1 MRIAIIGG
9 GIGGLCAAV
18 TLQKQGFS
26 VQVYEASPTFQPVG
40 AGIGIGS
47 NALQALME
55 IGVGE
60 EIFANGH
67 ALHQQVFLDTYG
79 NTLNTIDLT
88 VLKELYGQENITI
101 HRADLHK
108 IFLKA
113 LKPDTLHF
121 NKKYISVE
129 QNDNQVTVS
138 FEDGTTVTADML
150 IAADGIHSSIRQQL
164 LPGSVTRYAGYTCWR
179 GITENNG
186 RVDEYTSSEYWATQG
201 RFGMAP
207 MKNGLIYWFACINTT
222 AKNPQFQ
229 KLTAPEIG
237 DIFVTVTGC
246 DAVIVKE
253 HFLKMKDGAI
263 CCNAGHFDCEVDV
276 AGLREMAVEVKPARK
291 NIVGYKLENGN
302 RIYIIAEGRLVNLAA
317 GDGHPAEIMDMSFA
331 IQALS
336 ARYLV
341 ENRDKVSREPGSMVN
356 DVPLEIDQEVA
367 RRKLA
372 FWGCEI
378 DVLTPEQ
385 RRYLFG

>member
-1 MRIAIIGG
+1 MKIAIIGG

-101 HRADLHK
+101 HRADLHN

-129 QNDNQVTVS
+129 QNDNQVTVY
-138 FEDGTTVTADML
+138 FEDGTTVTANLL

-222 AKNPQFQ
+222 ARNPQFQ

-237 DIFVTVTGC
+237 DIFDHLPKVVHNIITTTSLERILHHDLSDIKPLRQFVFGRVALLG
-246 DAVIVKE
+246 DAAHATTPNMGQGAGQAIEDAIVLGNGFKQFE
-253 HFLKMKDGAI
+253 H
-263 CCNAGHFDCEVDV
+263 V
-276 AGLREMAVEVKPARK
+276 
-291 NIVGYKLENGN
+291 
-302 RIYIIAEGRLVNLAA
+302 
-317 GDGHPAEIMDMSFA
+317 
-331 IQALS
+331 
-336 ARYLV
+336 
-341 ENRDKVSREPGSMVN
+341 DKVLAFYEEKR
-356 DVPLEIDQEVA
+356 VA
-367 RRKLA
+367 RTAKVIRLSRQIGEIAQIQSRLIASVRDFLFPFIPSKLLMRQLK
-372 FWGCEI
+372 FLF
-378 DVLTPEQ
+378 DVKLK
-385 RRYLFG
+385 

>member
-1 MRIAIIGG
+1 MKIAIIGG

-101 HRADLHK
+101 HRADLHN

-129 QNDNQVTVS
+129 QNDNHVTVY

-229 KLTAPEIG
+229 KITAPEIA
-237 DIFVTVTGC
+237 DIFDHLPKVVHNIITTTPLERILHHDLSDIKPLRQFVFGRVVLLG
-246 DAVIVKE
+246 DAAHATTPNMGQGAGQAIEDAIVLGNGFKQFE
-253 HFLKMKDGAI
+253 H
-263 CCNAGHFDCEVDV
+263 V
-276 AGLREMAVEVKPARK
+276 
-291 NIVGYKLENGN
+291 
-302 RIYIIAEGRLVNLAA
+302 
-317 GDGHPAEIMDMSFA
+317 
-331 IQALS
+331 
-336 ARYLV
+336 
-341 ENRDKVSREPGSMVN
+341 DKVLVFYEEKR
-356 DVPLEIDQEVA
+356 VA
-367 RRKLA
+367 RTAKVIRLSRQIGEIAQIQSRPIASVRDFLFPFIPSKLLMRQLK
-372 FWGCEI
+372 FLF
-378 DVLTPEQ
+378 DVKLK
-385 RRYLFG
+385 

>member
-1 MRIAIIGG
+1 MKIAIIGG

-26 VQVYEASPTFQPVG
+26 VQVYEVSPTFQPVG

-67 ALHQQVFLDTYG
+67 ALHKQVFLDTYG

-101 HRADLHK
+101 HRAQLHK

-129 QNDNQVTVS
+129 QNDTQVTVY
-138 FEDGTTVTADML
+138 FEDGTTVTANLL

-222 AKNPQFQ
+222 ARNPQFQ

-237 DIFVTVTGC
+237 DIFDHLPKVVHNIITNTPIERILHHDLSDIKPLRQFVFGRVVLLG
-246 DAVIVKE
+246 DAAHATTPNMGQGAGQAIEDAIVLGNGFKQFE
-253 HFLKMKDGAI
+253 H
-263 CCNAGHFDCEVDV
+263 V
-276 AGLREMAVEVKPARK
+276 
-291 NIVGYKLENGN
+291 
-302 RIYIIAEGRLVNLAA
+302 
-317 GDGHPAEIMDMSFA
+317 
-331 IQALS
+331 
-336 ARYLV
+336 
-341 ENRDKVSREPGSMVN
+341 DKVLAFYEEKR
-356 DVPLEIDQEVA
+356 VA
-367 RRKLA
+367 RTAKVIRLSRQIGEFAQIQSRPIASVRDYIFPFIPSKLLMGQLK
-372 FWGCEI
+372 FLF
-378 DVLTPEQ
+378 DVKLK
-385 RRYLFG
+385 

>member
-88 VLKELYGQENITI
+88 VLKELYGRENITI
-101 HRADLHK
+101 HRADLHE

-129 QNDNQVTVS
+129 QNDNQVTVY
-138 FEDGTTVTADML
+138 FEDGTTVTANLL

-207 MKNGLIYWFACINTT
+207 MKNGLIYWFACINTA

-237 DIFVTVTGC
+237 DIFDHLPKVVHNIITTTSLERILHHDLSDIKPLRQFVFGRVVLLG
-246 DAVIVKE
+246 DAAHATTPNMGQGAGQAIEDAIVLGNGFKQFE
-253 HFLKMKDGAI
+253 H
-263 CCNAGHFDCEVDV
+263 V
-276 AGLREMAVEVKPARK
+276 
-291 NIVGYKLENGN
+291 
-302 RIYIIAEGRLVNLAA
+302 
-317 GDGHPAEIMDMSFA
+317 
-331 IQALS
+331 
-336 ARYLV
+336 
-341 ENRDKVSREPGSMVN
+341 DKVLAFYEEKR
-356 DVPLEIDQEVA
+356 VA
-367 RRKLA
+367 RTAKVIRLSRQIGEIAQIQSRPIASVRDFLFPFIPSKLLMRQLK
-372 FWGCEI
+372 FLF
-378 DVLTPEQ
+378 DVKLK
-385 RRYLFG
+385 